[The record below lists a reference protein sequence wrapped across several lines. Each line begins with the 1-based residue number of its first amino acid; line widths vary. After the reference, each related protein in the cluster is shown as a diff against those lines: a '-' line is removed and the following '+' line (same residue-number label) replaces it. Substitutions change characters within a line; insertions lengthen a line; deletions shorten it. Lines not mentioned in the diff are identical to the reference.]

1 MAQSITV
8 SVEAPI
14 ENQIMSID
22 YDGTEVYAKYVKI
35 LIYLTKIVNYL
46 PFPVL

>member
-1 MAQSITV
+1 MAQSVSV

-22 YDGTEVYAKYVKI
+22 YDGTEVYAK
-35 LIYLTKIVNYL
+35 
-46 PFPVL
+46 